1 MRKGMHPKDAG
12 MEALRRVKAN
22 TIEKRLFNSKGNP
35 NFGISF
41 YVLNAKGEYAGVS
54 MYPAHLKE
62 STKEVVKSTFA
73 VCTEKGPET
82 LPCEALLEGTP
93 ED

>member
-1 MRKGMHPKDAG
+1 MPPKDAG
-12 MEALRRVKAN
+12 MEALRRIKSSTV
-22 TIEKRLFNSKGNP
+22 EKRLLNSRGNP

-41 YVLNAKGEYAGVS
+41 YILNAKGEYAGVS
-54 MYPAHLKE
+54 MYPAYLKE
-62 STKEVVKSTFA
+62 STREVVKSTYA

-82 LPCEALLEGTP
+82 LPCEALLAGMP